1 MKRILSVIM
10 LTILLIGCNSVGK
23 VKYQDVPT
31 PVYVV
36 PAPPTVVR
44 PALAVDALTPEQRGD
59 AGLVAQ
65 AQRATAVQKQGY
77 IDQLELI
84 IKKYGVL
91 AAESQANLNKM
102 LGLNAPTVPTLDSAT
117 EEEWKA
123 KMAPKPVEQK
133 P

>member
-1 MKRILSVIM
+1 MKK
-10 LTILLIGCNSVGK
+10 ILLVILLAILMTGCNTVGK
-23 VKYQDVPT
+23 LKYQNVAT

-36 PAPPTVVR
+36 PAPPKVDR
-44 PALAVDALTPEQRGD
+44 PALAVDALTPEQRTD

-84 IKKYGVL
+84 IKKYGAL
-91 AAESQANLNKM
+91 AVESQANLNKM

-123 KMAPKPVEQK
+123 KMAPKPVQ